1 VIAGRILLAEDD
13 DDLRSVIKNV
23 LESEGLEVHEASS
36 GFDLLDTVTRQQRFD
51 LIVSD
56 MRMQWMSGLQI
67 AISLRNA
74 GFDTPLIIMSA
85 FGSPELRGHVASLG
99 NAIFLDKPF
108 ESSVLVAAACRALGH
123 PRRT

>member
-1 VIAGRILLAEDD
+1 VTAARILLAEDD
-13 DDLRSVIKNV
+13 DDLRTVIKGV

-36 GFDLLDTVTRQQRFD
+36 GFDLLDTVTRHERFD

-56 MRMQWMSGLQI
+56 VRMQWMSGLQI

-85 FGSPELRGHVASLG
+85 FGTPELRGHVANLG

-108 ESSVLVAAACRALGH
+108 EVRQLVAAACQALGQ
-123 PRRT
+123 PRRA